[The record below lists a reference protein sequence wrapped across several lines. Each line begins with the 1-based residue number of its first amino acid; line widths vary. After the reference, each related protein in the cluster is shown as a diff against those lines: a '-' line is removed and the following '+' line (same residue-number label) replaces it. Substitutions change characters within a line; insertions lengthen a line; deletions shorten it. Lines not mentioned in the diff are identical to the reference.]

1 MGKQPRLVPIIGLQ
15 MAGIKHDGEQ
25 AGVHVPQTLAVVIR
39 NPQIRRAYAHPIGA
53 VLAWREPPS
62 HGHRCRSRMGR
73 RGSRRALAHPAP
85 HREATPGARY
95 AIISLGMLRDARA
108 C

>member
-1 MGKQPRLVPIIGLQ
+1 MGKQPWLVPIIGLR

-25 AGVHVPQTLAVVIR
+25 VGVHVPVTLAVVIR
-39 NPQIRRAYAHPIGA
+39 NPHIQRAYAQPVGA
-53 VLAWREPPS
+53 VLAWRQPPS
-62 HGHRCRSRMGR
+62 HGHRCRCRMGR
-73 RGSRRALAHPAP
+73 RGPRRALAHPAP
-85 HREATPGARY
+85 HREATPGARC